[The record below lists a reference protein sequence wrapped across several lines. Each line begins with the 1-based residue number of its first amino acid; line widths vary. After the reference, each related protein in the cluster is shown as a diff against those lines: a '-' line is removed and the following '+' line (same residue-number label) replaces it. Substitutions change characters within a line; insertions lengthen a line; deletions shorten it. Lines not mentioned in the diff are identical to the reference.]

1 MYELPPEHIGHL
13 PVRIGLEAIHL
24 AASPRSGDRRLH
36 LVLPHIVMAGEVMG
50 NVMIGDV
57 ISDAIVL
64 TVHRAPC

>member
-1 MYELPPEHIGHL
+1 MR
-13 PVRIGLEAIHL
+13 VGLEAIHL